1 MKDDRLYLV
10 HIIES
15 IELVEQY
22 TSSGK
27 ETFLEDQKARDATLR
42 RLQTPAESTTRL
54 SEAAR
59 SSRPGINWSRIAG
72 FRNVVTHDYLGLDH
86 EKVWN
91 VVRNELPELKSAAR
105 ALLRERE
112 EEAADDDKTNE

>member
-1 MKDDRLYLV
+1 MIGSTSFTLSRALSLWS
-10 HIIES
+10 S
-15 IELVEQY
+15 ILP
-22 TSSGK
+22 SGK
-27 ETFLEDQKARDATLR
+27 EIFLEDQKARDATLR

-72 FRNVVTHDYLGLDH
+72 FGNVVTHDYLGLDH